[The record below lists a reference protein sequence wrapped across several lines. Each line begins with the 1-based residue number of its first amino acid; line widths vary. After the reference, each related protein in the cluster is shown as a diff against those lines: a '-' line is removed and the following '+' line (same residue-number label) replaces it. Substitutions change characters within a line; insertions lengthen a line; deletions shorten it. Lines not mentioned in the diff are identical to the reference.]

1 MSGVYIPLTPQN
13 LATSPPIPKDP
24 IRALPLWGQRRGRI
38 NVVNPS
44 SLPFKLSLPNVKHIL
59 TIASGKGG
67 VGKTTVS
74 VNLALA
80 LSQAGQRVGLFDA
93 DLYGPNVP
101 IMLGVRRLGKTKG
114 YIPVARRE
122 RAAYVPPLERFGLKV
137 MSIGLLVGEKDTLL
151 PDTRFTGHIIRQT
164 LQDVQW
170 GELDYLLVDFPPGSG
185 EPQQTLLKTISFD
198 GVIVVT
204 TPQDLSLLDA
214 GRSLGLFRQNGI
226 PILGLVENMSYLICP
241 HCGEKVE
248 VFHRSPHGWAIED
261 EAVMLGRI
269 PMDIAISRGIDKGH
283 PLMQDSPE
291 AVQAVAFRE
300 IAARVVEYFN
310 HA

>member
-1 MSGVYIPLTPQN
+1 MNAL
-13 LATSPPIPKDP
+13 PPIKLT
-24 IRALPLWGQRRGRI
+24 LPA
-38 NVVNPS
+38 
-44 SLPFKLSLPNVKHIL
+44 VKHIL

-101 IMLGVRRLGKTKG
+101 LMLGVRRKG
-114 YIPVARRE
+114 TTTGFIPVARRA
-122 RAAYVPPLERFGLKV
+122 RAAYVTPLERFGLKV
-137 MSIGLLVGEKDTLL
+137 MSIGLLIGEQDTVL
-151 PDTRFTGHIIRQT
+151 PDSRFAGHIIRQT
-164 LQDVQW
+164 MQDVQW

-185 EPQQTLLKTISFD
+185 EPQQTLLKTIQFD
-198 GVIVVT
+198 GAVVVT
-204 TPQDLSLLDA
+204 TPQDLSLMDA

-241 HCGEKVE
+241 HCGERIE
-248 VFHRSPHGWAIED
+248 VFHRSDHDWVIED
-261 EAVMLGRI
+261 ETVEMLGRI
-269 PMDIAISRGIDKGH
+269 PMDITISRGIDSGH
-283 PLMQDSPE
+283 PLMQDTPD

-300 IAARVVEYFN
+300 IASRVLAYFN

>member
-1 MSGVYIPLTPQN
+1 VIPNN
-13 LATSPPIPKDP
+13 LPI
-24 IRALPLWGQRRGRI
+24 
-38 NVVNPS
+38 
-44 SLPFKLSLPNVKHIL
+44 KLSLPGVKHLL
-59 TIASGKGG
+59 TVASGKGG

-80 LSQAGQRVGLFDA
+80 LQQAGYRVGLFDA

-101 IMLGVRRLGKTKG
+101 IMLGVRRTAPTKG

-122 RAAYVPPLERFGLKV
+122 RAAYVPPLERFGIKV

-151 PDTRFTGHIIRQT
+151 PDSRFAGHIIRQT

-185 EPQQTLLKTISFD
+185 EPQQSLLKTIPFN
-198 GVIVVT
+198 GAIIVT
-204 TPQDLSLLDA
+204 TPQDLSLMDA
-214 GRSLGLFRQNGI
+214 GRSLGLFRQNNI

-241 HCGEKVE
+241 HCGESVE
-248 VFHRSPHGWAIED
+248 VFHRSRHDWAVEDQSIEL
-261 EAVMLGRI
+261 LGRV

-283 PLMQDSPE
+283 PLMQDTPDST
-291 AVQAVAFRE
+291 QTTAFRE
-300 IAARVVEYFN
+300 IADRVISYFD

>member
-1 MSGVYIPLTPQN
+1 MSV
-13 LATSPPIPKDP
+13 
-24 IRALPLWGQRRGRI
+24 
-38 NVVNPS
+38 
-44 SLPFKLSLPNVKHIL
+44 KLSLPTVKHVL
-59 TIASGKGG
+59 TVASGKGG

-80 LSQAGQRVGLFDA
+80 LSQAGYRVGLFDA

-101 IMLGVRRLGKTKG
+101 IMLGVRRTSSTKG
-114 YIPVARRE
+114 YIPVARQE

-137 MSIGLLVGEKDTLL
+137 MSIGLLIGEKDTVL
-151 PDTRFTGHIIRQT
+151 PDSRFAGHIIRQT

-185 EPQQTLLKTISFD
+185 EPQQTLLKTIRFD
-198 GVIVVT
+198 GAIVVT
-204 TPQDLSLLDA
+204 TPQDLSLMDA

-241 HCGEKVE
+241 HCGEQVE
-248 VFHRSPHGWAIED
+248 VFYRSRRKSADDWAVED
-261 EAVMLGRI
+261 ETVELLGRV

-283 PLMQDSPE
+283 PLMQDAPD
-291 AVQAVAFRE
+291 AVQAAAFRE
-300 IAARVVEYFN
+300 IAGRVIAHFN

>member
-1 MSGVYIPLTPQN
+1 MRAETSLEDSENNERRGTIIPVNAP
-13 LATSPPIPKDP
+13 PPIKLT
-24 IRALPLWGQRRGRI
+24 LPT
-38 NVVNPS
+38 
-44 SLPFKLSLPNVKHIL
+44 VKHIL

-101 IMLGVRRLGKTKG
+101 LMLGVRRKG
-114 YIPVARRE
+114 TTTGFIPVARRE

-137 MSIGLLVGEKDTLL
+137 MSIGLLIGEQDTVL
-151 PDTRFTGHIIRQT
+151 PDSRFAGHIIRQT

-185 EPQQTLLKTISFD
+185 EPQQTLLKTIQFD
-198 GVIVVT
+198 GAVVVT
-204 TPQDLSLLDA
+204 TPQDLSLMDA

-241 HCGEKVE
+241 HCGERVE
-248 VFHRSPHGWAIED
+248 VFHRSDHAWVIED
-261 EAVMLGRI
+261 ETVEVLGRV
-269 PMDIAISRGIDKGH
+269 PMDITISRGIDKGH
-283 PLMQDSPE
+283 PLMQDTPN

-300 IAARVVEYFN
+300 IANRVLAYFN